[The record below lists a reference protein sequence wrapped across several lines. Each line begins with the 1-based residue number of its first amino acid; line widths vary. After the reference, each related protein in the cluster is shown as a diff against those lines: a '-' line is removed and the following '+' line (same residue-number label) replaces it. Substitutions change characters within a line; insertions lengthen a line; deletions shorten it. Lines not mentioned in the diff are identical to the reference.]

1 MMGLSAAQSG
11 ERGRSCEN
19 EARGKGRKDL
29 LGADF
34 VLILSSACKTALGV
48 PSVSKKWRLR
58 EV

>member
-1 MMGLSAAQSG
+1 MLHSQGKG
-11 ERGRSCEN
+11 EGTVR
-19 EARGKGRKDL
+19 EALEKGRKDL